1 MKPDVMYPGWCSG
14 LRIAGLN
21 DPTAYKVVKICSV
34 IIISSSSIQ
43 DTHECNGNINLKNI
57 IYNKD

>member
-34 IIISSSSIQ
+34 LIISSSSIQ
-43 DTHECNGNINLKNI
+43 DTHECNGNINL
-57 IYNKD
+57 YNKD